1 MTDRT
6 LDPKAVKEGLRQR
19 LQAYMI
25 PRRIVCLERLPL
37 NLNGKVD
44 RRALA
49 AVLEAE
55 KPQHG

>member
-1 MTDRT
+1 
-6 LDPKAVKEGLRQR
+6 
-19 LQAYMI
+19 MI
-25 PRRIVCLERLPL
+25 PRRIVYLEQLPL

-44 RRALA
+44 RKALA